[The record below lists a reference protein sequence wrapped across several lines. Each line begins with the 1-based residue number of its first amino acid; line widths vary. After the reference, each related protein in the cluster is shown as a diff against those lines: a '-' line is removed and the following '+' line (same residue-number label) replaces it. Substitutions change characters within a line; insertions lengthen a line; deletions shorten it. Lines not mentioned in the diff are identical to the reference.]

1 MLATIDWVARRYGV
15 LPSKLLQEGDS
26 IDIILAELGQ
36 EYENRQQAIQEAK
49 SKGLPPPAP
58 KMSQSEMA
66 EMLANVDKLK
76 K

>member
-1 MLATIDWVARRYGV
+1 MLATVDWVARRYGV
-15 LPSKLLQEGDS
+15 LPSKLLHEGDS

-36 EYENRQQAIQEAK
+36 EYENRQQAIAEAK

-58 KMSQSEMA
+58 KMTQSEME